1 MGFFPSL
8 LFAGRVDFCECS
20 SCSVSDPG
28 WTWSLLQEV
37 KADGQEVRSVC
48 TPGGEGGAGSQVC
61 ARQERMWCSLA
72 GGGGGGCLGR
82 PECAGPWGSA
92 WSPGRAVCR
101 PAGPSLDAVG
111 RAGGGQPSLRVR
123 VQMLGTW

>member
-37 KADGQEVRSVC
+37 KAEGREVRSVC

-61 ARQERMWCSLA
+61 AWQERMWCSL
-72 GGGGGGCLGR
+72 GGR
-82 PECAGPWGSA
+82 VWGSLSVQVPGGVHGA
-92 WSPGRAVCR
+92 LAGQFADLPGLLLMQLAEQEVDSPA
-101 PAGPSLDAVG
+101 
-111 RAGGGQPSLRVR
+111 
-123 VQMLGTW
+123 